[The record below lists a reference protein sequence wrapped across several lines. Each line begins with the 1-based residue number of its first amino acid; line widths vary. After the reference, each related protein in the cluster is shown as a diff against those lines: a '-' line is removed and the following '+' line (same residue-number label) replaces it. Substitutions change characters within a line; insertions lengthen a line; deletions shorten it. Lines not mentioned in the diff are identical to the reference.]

1 VSYNPITDFLGLLR
15 QGSNAVSA
23 ARMPGM
29 DFVLAA
35 LSRAGVINLWSG
47 QEAPTTNQATTVWIM
62 PALPSWTAEG
72 VVFLFN
78 SSTGAYELATPA
90 LWSALLT
97 TISSEVYQAV
107 LVGAANV
114 NGGTTLLA
122 IRRSAPVTTSLVLPA
137 LASRVGGLLRVVDW
151 STSYVEHAITFTT
164 PDGASIMRDTSF
176 TMYSTVNQRA
186 SVALYPS
193 SDLNGWIVQ

>member
-1 VSYNPITDFLGLLR
+1 MSYNPITDFLGLLR
-15 QGSNAVSA
+15 QGSNAVEL

-35 LSRAGVINLWSG
+35 LSRAGIINLWSG
-47 QEAPTTNQATTVWIM
+47 QMAPTTNQARTVWIM

-122 IRRSAPVTTSLVLPA
+122 IRRSAPVATSLVLPA

-151 STSYVEHAITFTT
+151 STSYVEHAITLTT
-164 PDGASIMRDTSF
+164 PDGASIMRQTSF
-176 TMYSTVNQRA
+176 TAYSTPDQRA

-193 SDLNGWIVQ
+193 PDLNGWIVQ